1 MSSFFFPGCVEFYNI
16 LTPARIVPPEENRC
30 GTCSHKH
37 GIRIMKEWESLRLM
51 QPLVHA
57 LPISSY
63 LCFGKILWI
72 ISVAQPRKRS
82 PWFHDRVASSA
93 VSYPVDV
100 SIFVVY
106 IPDHKLAHRLLQAYA
121 TVQTHQDSLYI
132 FRNYGRVR
140 WRFVARI
147 FVICGHGNTRDNR
160 HDRTGI
166 TLAFLISCL
175 VYCKCTRSS
184 A

>member
-1 MSSFFFPGCVEFYNI
+1 VRYL
-16 LTPARIVPPEENRC
+16 LTQTWNQNYERVGVASTDVTTGP
-30 GTCSHKH
+30 CSPD
-37 GIRIMKEWESLRLM
+37 IELS
-51 QPLVHA
+51 
-57 LPISSY
+57 
-63 LCFGKILWI
+63 LWI

-175 VYCKCTRSS
+175 VYCKCTVPARSPYS
-184 A
+184 SIAIGA